1 MTRAAGRTREAA
13 TPRPSPVRERI
24 LAAADEHFYAEGIR
38 AVSADRLIAAAGV
51 SKVTFYRHFPSKDDL
66 VLAYLDGRSTLERNA
81 LEQLRS
87 QAGDAC
93 GTLLA
98 IAHAIGDMGCSPGFR
113 GCPFINAAAEYADPA
128 HPARKLIAAHRAW
141 FATFLQELLREMAV
155 PDPEAVADQLVI
167 VRDGGMVRGYLDS
180 DPTAR
185 TDAII
190 RAGRAVIGGAM
201 ASTARPDEVPA
212 RPHRRG

>member
-1 MTRAAGRTREAA
+1 MTRAARRAHEAA
-13 TPRPSPVRERI
+13 PPRPSPVRDRI

-66 VLAYLDGRSTLERNA
+66 VLAYLDGRSALERHA

-98 IAHAIGDMGCSPGFR
+98 IAGVIGDMSCSPGFR

-128 HPARKLIAAHRAW
+128 HPARKAVAAHRAW
-141 FATFLQELLREMAV
+141 FATFLQELLREMAI
-155 PDPEAVADQLVI
+155 PDGAAVADQLVI
-167 VRDGGMVRGYLDS
+167 LRDGAMVRGYLDA
-180 DPTAR
+180 DPTVR
-185 TDAII
+185 TDAIT
-190 RAGRAVIGGAM
+190 RAGRAVLDGAR
-201 ASTARPDEVPA
+201 AAG
-212 RPHRRG
+212 RGSS